1 MKTVLTLG
9 IKETTFMALF
19 SFFKTPRHQ
28 RFEYKP
34 RYYDPQKEKV
44 EQILKNVRGEGS
56 SDTELAKTRI
66 ASAFQRRSKSHSSTK
81 QSMRRSNILLL
92 AIIIVLFGV
101 TYLLLTVYLPEF
113 IDLFED

>member
-1 MKTVLTLG
+1 
-9 IKETTFMALF
+9 MALF

-34 RYYDPQKEKV
+34 RFYDPQKEKV
-44 EQILKNVRGEGS
+44 EQILKNARGEGS

-66 ASAFQRRSKSHSSTK
+66 ANAFKRRSKSHISTK
-81 QSMRRSNILLL
+81 QAMRKSNFLLF
-92 AIIIVLFGV
+92 AIIVILFGV
-101 TYLLLTVYLPEF
+101 TYILLTVYLPDF